1 MASFSLTEAG
11 GVLPSSGKYL
21 EVFMS
26 AREGNPEGQRGL
38 LRVREGIVVGSKMN
52 KTVVVAVTRL
62 VKHASYGKYI
72 RRTRKYLVHDESDNC
87 RVGDT
92 VKISACRPLSKLK
105 HWRVQEVV
113 SRAVQ
118 L

>member
-1 MASFSLTEAG
+1 MN
-11 GVLPSSGKYL
+11 
-21 EVFMS
+21 
-26 AREGNPEGQRGL
+26 AREGNPEEQRGL
-38 LRVREGIVVGSKMN
+38 LRVKEGIVVGNKMN

-72 RRTRKYLVHDESDNC
+72 RRTKKYMAHDESNSC
-87 RVGDT
+87 KVGDT
-92 VKISACRPLSKLK
+92 VKISACRPLSKMK

-118 L
+118 V

>member
-1 MASFSLTEAG
+1 MVG
-11 GVLPSSGKYL
+11 RKNL

-26 AREGNPEGQRGL
+26 AQEGNSEGQRGL
-38 LRVREGIVVGSKMN
+38 LRVREGIVVGSKMD

-72 RRTRKYLVHDESDNC
+72 RRTRKYMVHDESNNC
-87 RVGDT
+87 KVGDT
-92 VKISACRPLSKLK
+92 VKITGCRPLSKRK

-113 SRAVQ
+113 SKAVE